1 MLTWLI
7 ISALLIACDQ
17 LLLTWFTT
25 SYVNVFTCSIY
36 FPGQVYSNQFRH
48 FGLYCRRQHWNMYLF
63 YFLIVWSVKYHRCRV
78 SCVKRRC
85 VFFVYVKKSQH
96 RCQCLLMFHASLRHC
111 KAFVAHYDIFEI
123 KYEQSL
129 RIWKSTVMS
138 LICFS
143 GIFFENFISSL
154 LFSCPPT
161 HTHCLNG
168 ARVYFYNLH
177 SALLLCSKAFDF
189 IFFCAKLLS
198 KVLDFRNHFLP

>member
-1 MLTWLI
+1 MRSINCT
-7 ISALLIACDQ
+7 
-17 LLLTWFTT
+17 
-25 SYVNVFTCSIY
+25 VNVVYHFICQRVLPVQFIFQGKFIRINFDTSGYIAGANIETCI
-36 FPGQVYSNQFRH
+36 
-48 FGLYCRRQHWNMYLF
+48 LF

-96 RCQCLLMFHASLRHC
+96 RCQCLFMFHASLRHC

-154 LFSCPPT
+154 FFSCPPT

-189 IFFCAKLLS
+189 IFFFCAKLLS